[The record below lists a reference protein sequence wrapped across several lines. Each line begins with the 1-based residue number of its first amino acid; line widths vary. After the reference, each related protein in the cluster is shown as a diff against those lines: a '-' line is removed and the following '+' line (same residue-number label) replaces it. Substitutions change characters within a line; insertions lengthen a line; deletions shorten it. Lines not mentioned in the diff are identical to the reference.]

1 MDSISH
7 ICTMKKR
14 ISLRSLATVALFLV
28 VGISLGLFIQAGKTE
43 DAKAAAGFQ
52 SNYRVYSVP
61 IPEKLQFAGKT
72 ISLKDPDVAERYDRE
87 LLTNIYWQSQT
98 LLFIKRANKFFPTI
112 ERILREENVPTDFKY
127 LAIAESGLQLVV
139 SPAGAAGYWQFL
151 DKTGKRYGLE
161 VNEEVD
167 ERYHL
172 EKSTRAACKYLKE
185 AYGSFNDWALVAA
198 SYNMGIEGVRR
209 QIRSQEIR
217 TYEDLYLNTET
228 SRYLFRIL
236 AIKEII
242 EHPENYGFQIPF
254 NQLYKEEPTIAVK
267 TDLSIASLNKFALEN
282 YCNYKLLK
290 WHNPWLRKPY
300 LNVKPGK
307 VYEIRLPYERIMN
320 SPLASKVKDGMLNLS
335 DMQMDS
341 TLKEDLIP
349 EPVYTIQKGDNL
361 ESIARKFNISKEDL
375 MLANGMTYEKEL
387 KVGGTLKIPRTE

>member
-1 MDSISH
+1 
-7 ICTMKKR
+7 
-14 ISLRSLATVALFLV
+14 
-28 VGISLGLFIQAGKTE
+28 
-43 DAKAAAGFQ
+43 
-52 SNYRVYSVP
+52 
-61 IPEKLQFAGKT
+61 
-72 ISLKDPDVAERYDRE
+72 
-87 LLTNIYWQSQT
+87 
-98 LLFIKRANKFFPTI
+98 
-112 ERILREENVPTDFKY
+112 
-127 LAIAESGLQLVV
+127 
-139 SPAGAAGYWQFL
+139 
-151 DKTGKRYGLE
+151 
-161 VNEEVD
+161 
-167 ERYHL
+167 
-172 EKSTRAACKYLKE
+172 
-185 AYGSFNDWALVAA
+185 
-198 SYNMGIEGVRR
+198 MGIEGVRR